1 MPAALRLQDRP
12 KIMKH
17 TLPIALLLAACQ
29 STHTQAVDEN
39 ARKELFTTISA
50 LEGTWQR
57 SDPTGATSTTEF
69 ALSSGG
75 SVVVET
81 MFPGTEHEMTN
92 IYSLDGNSLL
102 MTHYCA
108 GGNQPTMRATAM
120 AGNELSFRSE
130 GVRDLNAPDEPYMG
144 AMTLVFLADGTV
156 EQRWIGMKEGAPEPG
171 HEMTFKLRR

>member
-1 MPAALRLQDRP
+1 
-12 KIMKH
+12 MKH
-17 TLPIALLLAACQ
+17 ILPTALLLVAACQ
-29 STHTQAVDEN
+29 SAPPAAVDQD
-39 ARKELFTTISA
+39 ARQELFTAISA

-57 SDPTGATSTTEF
+57 SDRTGATSTAEF

-92 IYSLDGNSLL
+92 MYSLDGNSLV

-120 AGNELSFRSE
+120 DGNQLSFRTV

-144 AMTLVFLADGTV
+144 EMTLVFLADGTV
-156 EQRWIGMKEGAPEPG
+156 EQRWIGLKEGAPDPG
-171 HEMTFKLRR
+171 HEMTFTLRR